1 MESAQDNSVRLDKY
15 LFSIRYF
22 KTRAQAAQAIDGGK
36 VRVNDGPC
44 KPAKA
49 LRVGDRIRLKRN
61 GFVHEISVLVL
72 LEKRANA
79 EEAARAFAL
88 VLDPDLSDQARA
100 LKAVVRALPQEQRRG
115 RPSKKERR
123 DLDRLLG
130 E

>member
-22 KTRAQAAQAIDGGK
+22 KTRAQAAEAIDGGK
-36 VRVNDGPC
+36 VRVNAGPC

-61 GFVHEISVLVL
+61 GFVHELLVL
-72 LEKRANA
+72 ALLDKRANA
-79 EEAARAFAL
+79 EEAAACYTL
-88 VLDPDLSDQARA
+88 VVDPDLSEQARA
-100 LKAVVRALPQEQRRG
+100 LKEVVRALPQEHRRG